1 MKGVY
6 RRSLQFAA
14 FKKKK
19 KKRPYTVVL
28 ICLLVFLTGCKEGI
42 QVVAL
47 QKSLETAWISQ
58 DLR

>member
-6 RRSLQFAA
+6 RWSLQFAA
-14 FKKKK
+14 FKKK